1 MPANRTL
8 SDDIYLLGG
17 LLGEVIQ
24 AQAGQEA
31 FDLEERVRAL
41 GKSYRG
47 GDDAAGGQLAA
58 VVAGSSVDEI
68 NVLIRAFTNYFQL
81 INLSEDNERIRR
93 IRSREAEHSP
103 APRRGSIR
111 EAIAILRDL
120 EKTAEQQYV
129 PPYNLAI
136 VYASLHN
143 NDQAFRWL
151 EKSYQERSDRLVWLQ
166 QDPMLDGIRTDERFE
181 NLLKRVRRDQMPV
194 RIN

>member
-24 AQAGQEA
+24 SQAGQEA
-31 FDLEERVRAL
+31 FDLEETVRAL

-58 VVAGSSVDEI
+58 VVAGSSIDEI

-93 IRSREAEHSP
+93 IRSREAEQSP

-111 EAIAILRDL
+111 EAISILRD
-120 EKTAEQQYV
+120 
-129 PPYNLAI
+129 
-136 VYASLHN
+136 
-143 NDQAFRWL
+143 R
-151 EKSYQERSDRLVWLQ
+151 RSSVGW
-166 QDPMLDGIRTDERFE
+166 GIEY
-181 NLLKRVRRDQMPV
+181 
-194 RIN
+194 